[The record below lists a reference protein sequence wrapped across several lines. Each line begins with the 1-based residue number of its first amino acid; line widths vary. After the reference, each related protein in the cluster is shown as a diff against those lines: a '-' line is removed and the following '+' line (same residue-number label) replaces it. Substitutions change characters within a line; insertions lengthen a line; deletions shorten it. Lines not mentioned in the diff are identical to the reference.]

1 MKDLCLCISTIGVL
15 EICSGEWKDFID
27 IMSTQAMQNE
37 STFFKYAGIYHLGL
51 I

>member
-15 EICSGEWKDFID
+15 EILSGEWPDFVS
-27 IMSTQAMQNE
+27 IMSTQAIQNE
-37 STFFKYAGIYHLGL
+37 SIFFKYAGIYNLGL